1 MARID
6 LNNPT
11 FDLGGLI
18 FFQPASC
25 ETKKLLDL
33 RGLGFQQSQLL
44 LKSEESDATKIIDF
58 VSNHLFEQARQ
69 SKG

>member
-25 ETKKLLDL
+25 QAKKLLDL
-33 RGLGFQQSQLL
+33 SGLGFQQRQLL
-44 LKSEESDATKIIDF
+44 FKSEEFDATKIIDF
-58 VSNHLFEQARQ
+58 VSNHLVEQARQ